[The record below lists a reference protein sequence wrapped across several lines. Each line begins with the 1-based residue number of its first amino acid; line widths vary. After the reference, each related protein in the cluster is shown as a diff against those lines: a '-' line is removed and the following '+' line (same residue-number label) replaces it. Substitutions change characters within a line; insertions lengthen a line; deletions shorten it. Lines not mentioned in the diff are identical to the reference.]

1 MDSPPDLGR
10 FRLGGQ
16 ETREGGIS
24 RAINAE
30 RQVCGGLRRF
40 ATIHDVYGFL
50 RQITMFCDNPD
61 TRAVCEKGKKHR
73 ERNIKGCFTWVL
85 IFLPMLCVLIGLERC
100 TESRG
105 RLTFV

>member
-1 MDSPPDLGR
+1 
-10 FRLGGQ
+10 LGGQ

-50 RQITMFCDNPD
+50 RQITMFCDNP
-61 TRAVCEKGKKHR
+61 TPEQYAKRAKNTGKG
-73 ERNIKGCFTWVL
+73 T
-85 IFLPMLCVLIGLERC
+85 
-100 TESRG
+100 
-105 RLTFV
+105 